1 MEGALSP
8 NKCDLNMA
16 HVPEFSRNIRL
27 TLAYDGTNYHGW
39 QSQPNGVTVEE
50 TLKGAAERILDHRI
64 KIVAGGR
71 TDAGVHALGQVAN
84 FATSKPIDCTG
95 LCRGLNS
102 LLPPDIRV
110 KDACDAGPDFHARY
124 AAKSKVYVY
133 CILNQPCNSPFL
145 ERYALHVPFPIDT
158 AAMREAARVVEGEHD
173 FSAFKKKDEVYA
185 NPVREVMRAHVA
197 TRGRMVFVVMEATGF
212 LRYMVRNIV
221 GTLLLVGQEKIDKAA
236 FREIL
241 ESRQREKAGPTAP
254 PHGLFLRVI
263 RY

>member
-1 MEGALSP
+1 MEYSS
-8 NKCDLNMA
+8 
-16 HVPEFSRNIRL
+16 EFSRNIRL

-50 TLKGAAERILDHRI
+50 ILKAAAERIVDHRI

-71 TDAGVHALGQVAN
+71 TDAGVHAVGQVAS
-84 FATSKPIDCTG
+84 FATSKAIEAEN

-110 KDACDAGPDFHARY
+110 RQTSDADPHFHARY
-124 AAKSKVYVY
+124 SARSKVYIY
-133 CILNQPCNSPFL
+133 CILNQRCNSPFL
-145 ERYALHVPFPIDT
+145 ARYALHVPFPIDT
-158 AAMREAARVVEGEHD
+158 AAMGEAAGLLVGEHD

-185 NPVREVMRAHVA
+185 DPVREVKRARVA
-197 TRGRMVFVVMEATGF
+197 KRGHMVFVAVEATGF

-221 GTLLLVGQEKIDKAA
+221 GTLLLVGQEKIDKVA
-236 FREIL
+236 FQEIL
-241 ESRQREKAGPTAP
+241 ESRQRESAGPTAP
-254 PHGLFLRVI
+254 PHGLFLKAI

>member
-1 MEGALSP
+1 
-8 NKCDLNMA
+8 MA
-16 HVPEFSRNIRL
+16 HPSEFSRNIRL

-50 TLKGAAERILDHRI
+50 TLKGVAERILDHRI
-64 KIVAGGR
+64 KVVAGGR

-84 FATSKPIDCTG
+84 FATSKPIDAES

-110 KDACDAGPDFHARY
+110 KNACDADPDFHARY
-124 AAKSKVYVY
+124 SAKSKVYVY

-145 ERYALHVPFPIDT
+145 ARYALHVPSSLDT
-158 AAMREAARVVEGEHD
+158 AAMGETAGLVVGEHD

-185 NPVREVMRAHVA
+185 NPVRRVLRARVA
-197 TRGRMVFVVMEATGF
+197 TRGPMVFVVMEATGF

-221 GTLLLVGQEKIDKAA
+221 GTLLLVGREKIDKTA
-236 FREIL
+236 FQEIL
-241 ESRQREKAGPTAP
+241 ESRQRENAGPTAP
-254 PHGLFLRVI
+254 PHGLFLKGI